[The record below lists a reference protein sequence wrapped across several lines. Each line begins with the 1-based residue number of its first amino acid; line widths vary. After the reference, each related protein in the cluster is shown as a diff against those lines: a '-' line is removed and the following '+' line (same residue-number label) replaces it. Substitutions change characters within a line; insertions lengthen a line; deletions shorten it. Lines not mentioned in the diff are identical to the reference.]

1 MTDYY
6 VRPVNGD
13 DTANGLT
20 PATAWKTFFAATDHG
35 NSRGGT
41 YNCATVTDGDRVFLW
56 AEGTTGGEI
65 LTQNF
70 TWYWPLE
77 NGNVCCIGVNENGVE
92 DGTRYNIYLNEGWSS
107 GFGVNTNGASNYS
120 AYYPEL
126 TGTYEGKANYMWLG
140 KNLRWTESKTIDSS
154 QGYANGTINIGNYM
168 ASSRPILYNC
178 ESGPFAG
185 TVAGR
190 GLPTQSRYGGDLMWI
205 KCYFHDI
212 VSTGDPSLADI
223 TIIGCLFD
231 NVSNTIDS
239 TLYGGGPTIINN
251 VFANHAGNGV
261 IKLNEQA
268 GNEYAHAVIANNVFY
283 NNDGY
288 CIHSEDDQS
297 LNKLHIHNNIFD
309 SNEAVF
315 DLNNITHTYAMGGL
329 SNNIFN
335 NNTNLMLNAGSDT
348 IDDFMSIG
356 FGAGG
361 SGGVGTSSGMDN
373 VLSGAITYVS
383 AVTGPSGDY
392 RLDTTS
398 ASGIET
404 GALLMGS
411 GIGNKSGSAAFSV
424 TDSGSLSLGTGGV
437 GDTVTVS
444 GRSFQKISDN
454 PIVWR
459 RV

>member
-20 PATAWKTFFAATDHG
+20 PATAWKTFFTATDHG
-35 NSRGGT
+35 NTRGGT
-41 YNCATVTDGDRVFLW
+41 YNCATVTDGDTVFLW

-65 LTQNF
+65 LTHNF
-70 TWYWPLE
+70 TWFWPLE
-77 NGNVCCIGVNENGVE
+77 NGNVCCIGVNESGVE
-92 DGTRYNIYLNEGWSS
+92 DGTRYNIYLKEGWSS
-107 GFGVNTNGASNYS
+107 GFGINTSGASNYS

-126 TGTYEGKANYMWLG
+126 SGSYQGDANYMWLG

-154 QGYANGTINIGNYM
+154 QGIAHGTINIGNYM
-168 ASSRPILYNC
+168 ANARPILYNC
-178 ESGPFAG
+178 ESGPFTT
-185 TVAGR
+185 TVGGR
-190 GLPTQSRYGGDLMWI
+190 GLPTQSRYGGDIMWI

-212 VSTGDPSLADI
+212 VSVGDPSLGDI

-239 TLYGGGPTIINN
+239 HLYGGGPNIINN
-251 VFANHAGNGV
+251 VFANHAGDGV
-261 IKLNEQA
+261 IKLNETA

-288 CIHSEDDQS
+288 CIQSEDDQS

-315 DLNNITHTYAMGGL
+315 DLNNITHTYAFVGL

-335 NNTNLMLNAGSDT
+335 NNTNIMLNAGSNT

-361 SGGVGTSSGMDN
+361 SGGAGTSSGMDN

-383 AVTGPSGDY
+383 AVAGPSGDY

-411 GIGNKSGSAAFSV
+411 GIGHRSGSAAFSV
-424 TDSGSLSLGTGGV
+424 TDSGSLSLGTGSA
-437 GDTVTVS
+437 GDTVTLS